1 VGRKGFGATN
11 GCKERLLKSEEKS
24 SLFASIGSH
33 GFWLL
38 SGWTF
43 TNDEKEEVQMMTNRE
58 DAVTII
64 RVADALRA
72 MYATPSW
79 RSRPISELP
88 ESLRNAAGQV
98 DLSNADLAAIIDA
111 ERTAT
116 HQELNEGCGV
126 LRCVLDRASLSAQR
140 ARPDQTGG

>member
-1 VGRKGFGATN
+1 
-11 GCKERLLKSEEKS
+11 
-24 SLFASIGSH
+24 
-33 GFWLL
+33 
-38 SGWTF
+38 
-43 TNDEKEEVQMMTNRE
+43 MMTNRE

-79 RSRPISELP
+79 RSKPISELP
-88 ESLRNAAGQV
+88 ESLRSAAGQS

-126 LRCVLDRASLSAQR
+126 LRCALERASLSAQR